1 MRLHLVYSN
10 VSVCCNEQVHTR
22 HTHSKKGNNN
32 NNNKK
37 EKEKEKEK
45 GDVSCYKRMTVGG
58 KRRALTHRERER
70 AFFTWRQT
78 HAHTHTKKKSVWSK
92 GSMAGKKNREK
103 KKKLAHKE
111 KERQERSYVG
121 G

>member
-1 MRLHLVYSN
+1 
-10 VSVCCNEQVHTR
+10 
-22 HTHSKKGNNN
+22 
-32 NNNKK
+32 
-37 EKEKEKEK
+37 
-45 GDVSCYKRMTVGG
+45 MTVGG